1 MLLQGCSQITDLG
14 SLLCQEPAFR
24 VLPRAW
30 VLSSVRSR
38 HKCLL
43 LRAASPTCLAD
54 IAPVPSLRV
63 PLLSLSRCS
72 MPFIARTSLDHWSPV
87 CLCPGMSSVGGA
99 GGEPLCAPV
108 RLQHRGQR
116 LAQCGIRFVFVGS
129 YLTNEACASIQVSRD
144 THFAGAEG
152 RCPPQQRSACWL
164 WSVPTQQE
172 RTAVKGRAQTDG
184 CGFRG

>member
-1 MLLQGCSQITDLG
+1 MTPPGARCPVPQVAARDEARGGLG
-14 SLLCQEPAFR
+14 SLQGPGAPGPR
-24 VLPRAW
+24 RPPPRARQQ
-30 VLSSVRSR
+30 VGRTP
-38 HKCLL
+38 
-43 LRAASPTCLAD
+43 AAAGP
-54 IAPVPSLRV
+54 APCAPQGAAPPAPR
-63 PLLSLSRCS
+63 PG
-72 MPFIARTSLDHWSPV
+72 ARELDSAAWWRKA
-87 CLCPGMSSVGGA
+87 GA
-99 GGEPLCAPV
+99 RGQGGEPLCAPV
-108 RLQHRGQR
+108 RLQHCGQR
-116 LAQCGIRFVFVGS
+116 PAQRGIRSVFVGS